1 MCDVR
6 PLENH
11 RFRSKFVEIRRM
23 NFYASVASD
32 GVSSL
37 LVRQKKNQ
45 IGLSM
50 CGHISG
56 SRTKSALMS
65 LCNRLAIARFVLS
78 EEKL

>member
-1 MCDVR
+1 
-6 PLENH
+6 
-11 RFRSKFVEIRRM
+11 M

-45 IGLSM
+45 VGLSM

-56 SRTKSALMS
+56 HALNQPKWISAIL
-65 LCNRLAIARFVLS
+65 
-78 EEKL
+78 

>member
-1 MCDVR
+1 VN
-6 PLENH
+6 P
-11 RFRSKFVEIRRM
+11 
-23 NFYASVASD
+23 YASVASD

-56 SRTKSALMS
+56 HAL
-65 LCNRLAIARFVLS
+65 NQP
-78 EEKL
+78 